1 MYNIKGDKNM
11 AFDGLFLRHFI
22 ELTKDKI
29 INSKINSIGQIDNNY
44 FVFSLWNNSNTN
56 LIISLEPGNCY
67 LNLDSSKVNV
77 NKEYS
82 HFLNILKTHIS
93 KGEIIDYQ
101 MINNDRI
108 VDIKVKTINEINDI
122 VIKHIFIELLGK
134 FTNMIITKDDLVII
148 DAFKRISSNEKNNQI
163 VLPGFKYIYPSNPT
177 KLDPYIEINDNIKG
191 NYVKNYYGISPL
203 LEREINL
210 RNNLQELIEEIQA
223 SDKLYIYKLD
233 NKMEFHF
240 IPLRQFN
247 TKPLIFDYLEGIKYF
262 YNEKLNYHIFKQRTN
277 AIIQVCNQQIN
288 KHKKTLNKLL
298 LDLEAYKDNYLNQEY
313 GNLLFTY
320 YDLGEIK
327 DNYFVVDD
335 EIKIPIDP
343 TLSISDNAKRYFK
356 IYSKNQKSIPYLNE
370 YIEKS
375 KHQIEYFENILD
387 ELTYSNDESLEQI
400 KEELASL
407 GLFKLTNKSKK
418 KKAKINLLSF
428 KSPSGIEI
436 SVGRNNIQ
444 NEYLTFEYAKFYETF
459 FHVKDYSGAHVVVH
473 SQNLDE
479 ATIRMAAN
487 LAAYY
492 SKAKYSS
499 SVPIDYTQ
507 VKNVKK
513 HPANIPGKVLIKNYK
528 TIYIDPYD
536 PIKK

>member
-1 MYNIKGDKNM
+1 M
-11 AFDGLFLRHFI
+11 AFDGLFLRHFVD
-22 ELTKDKI
+22 LTKNKV
-29 INSKINSIGQIDNNY
+29 INSRINSIGQIDNNY
-44 FVFSLWNNSNTN
+44 FVFSLWNNSSNN
-56 LIISLEPGNCY
+56 LIISLEPGNSY
-67 LNLDSSKVNV
+67 VNLDSSKVNV

-82 HFLNILKTHIS
+82 HFLNIIKTHIS
-93 KGEIIDYQ
+93 KGEIIDYS
-101 MINNDRI
+101 IVNNDRI
-108 VDIKVKTINEINDI
+108 IDLKIKTINEINDV

-134 FTNMIITKDDLVII
+134 FTNMIITKEDLVII
-148 DAFKRISSNEKNNQI
+148 DAYKRISSNEKTKQI
-163 VLPGFKYIYPSNPT
+163 ILPGFKYEYPSNPK
-177 KLDPYIEINDNIKG
+177 KLDPYIEYDDTIK
-191 NYVKNYYGISPL
+191 NSYVKNYYGVSPL
-203 LEREINL
+203 LEREIEIRGNIKSL
-210 RNNLQELIEEIQA
+210 IKELQN
-223 SDKLYIYKLD
+223 SSSLYIYKLE

-240 IPLRQFN
+240 VKLHQFN
-247 TKPLIFDYLEGIKYF
+247 VEPMEINFLDGIKYY
-262 YNEKLNYHIFKQRTN
+262 YNEKLNFHIFKQRTN
-277 AIIQVCNQQIN
+277 AISQVCNQQIN
-288 KHKKTLNKLL
+288 KHKKTLSKLL
-298 LDLEAYKDNYLNQEY
+298 IELDSYKDNYLNQEY

-320 YDLGEIK
+320 IDLGYIEG
-327 DNYFVVDD
+327 NYFVIDE

-343 TLSISDNAKRYFK
+343 SISISENAKKYFK
-356 IYSKNQKSIPYLNE
+356 VYSKNQKSIPYLNE

-407 GLFKLTNKSKK
+407 GLFKITNKGRK
-418 KKAKINLLSF
+418 KKAKINLLTF
-428 KSPSGIEI
+428 KSKTGIDI

-479 ATIRMAAN
+479 ETIRFAAN

-499 SVPIDYTQ
+499 SVPVDYTQ
-507 VKNVKK
+507 IKNVKK

-528 TIYIDPYD
+528 TIYIDPYE
-536 PIKK
+536 PNKK